1 MAIARQRQTGAPVET
16 EEQSPHV
23 GRRMSLEEFLRL
35 PEEKPALEYVDGVV
49 SQKMSPTGPHS
60 RLQPQVWWLFE
71 SFLRP
76 RELGW
81 AFTELRTSYTEPK
94 AEASVV
100 PDVAVYLRERIPTKP
115 SGEVADRFFLAPDIA
130 IEIMSP
136 GQTVRQLT
144 ERARL
149 FLQRGSRVVLA
160 VDPRQRAVRTY
171 RAGAESGPLRGADVV
186 DLGDVL
192 PGFSFVVEELFA
204 SIDVPRP

>member
-1 MAIARQRQTGAPVET
+1 
-16 EEQSPHV
+16 
-23 GRRMSLEEFLRL
+23 MSLKEFLRL

-81 AFTELRTSYTEPK
+81 AFTELRTTYTEPK
-94 AEASVV
+94 AKASVV

-136 GQTVRQLT
+136 GQTVRQLA

-171 RAGAESGPLRGADVV
+171 RAGAGSGPLRGADVV

-192 PGFSFVVEELFA
+192 PGFSFVVQELFA
-204 SIDVPRP
+204 SIDVPGR